1 MKNRKRS
8 VKKTVTKT
16 VLYILHILL
25 LIIIFL
31 PLVFALTSS
40 FRPLSDLYR
49 YVSPLTWKTF
59 IPTNITLDAYITIFT
74 EGGYGTALLNSL
86 LIAFVTVILGI
97 LFNSMAGYVFAKYS
111 FRGKKLLFSLVM
123 LSYMVPF
130 ELLSVNLYDLII
142 KLEWVDTYK
151 ALIIPCIANG
161 MIIFLFQQYYFSFPD
176 YLLEAAQIDGMGHI
190 ATYFRIVLP
199 NSKAVCISAGL
210 VLFINQWES
219 FLWPVLVT
227 RSKELYT
234 VQLALSNFSTQYT
247 KNWDQI
253 FAGSIIAFLLPV
265 MIIMPLQKFFAAGL
279 TSSGVKE

>member
-1 MKNRKRS
+1 MKSHKRS
-8 VKKTVTKT
+8 VKMTATKT

-31 PLVFALTSS
+31 PLMFAFTSS
-40 FRPLSDLYR
+40 FRPMSDLYR

-59 IPTNITLDAYITIFT
+59 IPTNVTLDAYITIFT

-111 FRGKKLLFSLVM
+111 FRGKKLLFSIVM
-123 LSYMVPF
+123 LSFMVPF
-130 ELLSVNLYDLII
+130 EFLSVNLYDLII
-142 KLEWVDTYK
+142 KLDWVDTYK
-151 ALIIPCIANG
+151 ALIIPSIANG
-161 MIIFLFQQYYFSFPD
+161 MIIFLFRQYYFSFPD
-176 YLLEAAQIDGMGHI
+176 YLLEAAQIDGMGHF
-190 ATYFRIVLP
+190 AKYFCIVLP

-265 MIIMPLQKFFAAGL
+265 MIIMPFQKFFAAGL